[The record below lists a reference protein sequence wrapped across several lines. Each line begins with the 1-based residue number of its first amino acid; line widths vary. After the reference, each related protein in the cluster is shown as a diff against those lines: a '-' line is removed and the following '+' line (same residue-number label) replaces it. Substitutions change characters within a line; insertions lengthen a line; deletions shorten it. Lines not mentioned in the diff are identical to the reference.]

1 MDFVNVKINDKTY
14 VYKKG
19 TTIEEVSRQF
29 SINYKYPI
37 LISYVDNRLVELNKV
52 LEKDCSLSF
61 IDCSSRTG
69 SRIYVKGLIFL
80 LMCAIKELY
89 GYNYSFK
96 VCHSIDKGVRIRCL
110 FDLTEEKLEEIKNK
124 MIELVNLNLPIKK
137 CIVKRKEAINYFKQ
151 TTNTSVANNYYYTTS
166 NYVTLYK
173 LNNMYG
179 YFYSQMPINTRVFK
193 SFTLKYLGNNEFVLQ
208 YPTLNGEIPSYVEHK
223 KITEAFNK
231 NYKSAKKLNIFTSSD
246 INRIIAEGKI
256 NDIITLNEVIA
267 NNELLDLARQ
277 IAEQSSR
284 VKVVLIA
291 GPSSS
296 GKTTTSRKLSMF
308 LNTFGLNPKPISLD
322 DYFLPREET
331 PKLPNGDYDFESLR
345 AIDIDL
351 FNNQLKKLLNNEE
364 VIIPTFNFKTG
375 IPDIPEFNK
384 SLKLNDNDIIII
396 EGLHCLNEELT
407 KSIPKENK
415 YKVYVSPLTDLN
427 VDNYNMVS
435 TSDNRLL
442 RRMVRDNRTRGYSA
456 EYTIKTW
463 SRVRDGEEKYIFP
476 YQEEAD
482 FVVNSALIYEIGA
495 LRQYAE
501 PLLYNI
507 DINSPYYEEA
517 RRLLRFL
524 NMFLVVPTENIP
536 KESILREFIGGS
548 YFE

>member
-14 VYKKG
+14 IYKKG

-110 FDLTEEKLEEIKNK
+110 FDLTEEKLEEINNK

-284 VKVVLIA
+284 VKVVLIV

-375 IPDIPEFNK
+375 IPEFNK

>member
-14 VYKKG
+14 IYKKG

-179 YFYSQMPINTRVFK
+179 YFYSQMPINTKVFK
-193 SFTLKYLGNNEFVLQ
+193 SFALKYLGNNEFVLQ
-208 YPTLNGEIPSYVEHK
+208 YPTLNGEIPSYIEHK

-375 IPDIPEFNK
+375 IPEFNK

-463 SRVRDGEEKYIFP
+463 SRVRDGEEKYVFP

-548 YFE
+548 YF

>member
-137 CIVKRKEAINYFKQ
+137 CIVKIKEAINYFKQ

-375 IPDIPEFNK
+375 IPEFNK

-463 SRVRDGEEKYIFP
+463 SRVRDGEEKYVFP

>member
-14 VYKKG
+14 IYKKG

-61 IDCSSRTG
+61 VDCSSRTG

-256 NDIITLNEVIA
+256 NDIITLNEVIV

-375 IPDIPEFNK
+375 IPEFNK

>member
-14 VYKKG
+14 IYKKG

-179 YFYSQMPINTRVFK
+179 YFYSQMPINTKVFK
-193 SFTLKYLGNNEFVLQ
+193 SFALKYLGNNEFVLQ
-208 YPTLNGEIPSYVEHK
+208 YPTLNGEIPSYIEHK

-375 IPDIPEFNK
+375 IPEFNK

-463 SRVRDGEEKYIFP
+463 SRVRDGEEKYVFP

>member
-110 FDLTEEKLEEIKNK
+110 FDLTEEKLEEINNK

-375 IPDIPEFNK
+375 IPEFNK

-463 SRVRDGEEKYIFP
+463 SRVRDGEEKYVFP

-536 KESILREFIGGS
+536 KESILREFIGGN

>member
-19 TTIEEVSRQF
+19 TIIEEVSRQF

-179 YFYSQMPINTRVFK
+179 YFYSQMPINTKVFK
-193 SFTLKYLGNNEFVLQ
+193 SFALKYLGNNEFVLQ
-208 YPTLNGEIPSYVEHK
+208 YPTLNGEIPSYIEHK

-375 IPDIPEFNK
+375 IPEFNK

-463 SRVRDGEEKYIFP
+463 SRVRDGEEKYVFS

>member
-14 VYKKG
+14 IYKKG

-110 FDLTEEKLEEIKNK
+110 FDLTEEKLEEINNK

-284 VKVVLIA
+284 VKVVLIT

-375 IPDIPEFNK
+375 IPEFNK

-463 SRVRDGEEKYIFP
+463 SRVRDGEEKYVFP

>member
-19 TTIEEVSRQF
+19 TIIEEVSRQF

-179 YFYSQMPINTRVFK
+179 YFYSQMPINTKVFK
-193 SFTLKYLGNNEFVLQ
+193 SFALKYLGNNEFVLQ
-208 YPTLNGEIPSYVEHK
+208 YPTLNGEIPSYIEHK

-351 FNNQLKKLLNNEE
+351 FNNQLKKLLNDEE

-375 IPDIPEFNK
+375 IPEFNK

-415 YKVYVSPLTDLN
+415 FKVYVSPLTDLN

>member
-89 GYNYSFK
+89 GHNYSFK

-364 VIIPTFNFKTG
+364 VINPTFNFKTG
-375 IPDIPEFNK
+375 IPEFNK

>member
-29 SINYKYPI
+29 GINYKYPI
-37 LISYVDNRLVELNKV
+37 LISYVDNRLVELNKA

-137 CIVKRKEAINYFKQ
+137 CIVKIKEAINYFKQ

-364 VIIPTFNFKTG
+364 VIIPTFNFKIG
-375 IPDIPEFNK
+375 IPEFNK

-463 SRVRDGEEKYIFP
+463 SRVRDGEEKYVFP

>member
-14 VYKKG
+14 IYKKG

-110 FDLTEEKLEEIKNK
+110 FDLTEEKLEEINNK

-179 YFYSQMPINTRVFK
+179 YFYLQMPINTRVFK

-375 IPDIPEFNK
+375 IPEFNK

-463 SRVRDGEEKYIFP
+463 SRVRDGEEKYVFP

>member
-14 VYKKG
+14 IYKKG

-151 TTNTSVANNYYYTTS
+151 TTNISVANNYYYTTS

-375 IPDIPEFNK
+375 IPEFNK

>member
-14 VYKKG
+14 IYKKG

-179 YFYSQMPINTRVFK
+179 YFYSQMPINTKVFK
-193 SFTLKYLGNNEFVLQ
+193 SFALKYLGNNEFVLQ
-208 YPTLNGEIPSYVEHK
+208 YPTLNGEIPSYIEHK
-223 KITEAFNK
+223 KINEAFNK

-375 IPDIPEFNK
+375 IPEFNK

-463 SRVRDGEEKYIFP
+463 SRVRDGEEKYVFP

>member
-14 VYKKG
+14 IYKKG

-110 FDLTEEKLEEIKNK
+110 FDLTEEKLEEINNK

-375 IPDIPEFNK
+375 IPEFNK

>member
-179 YFYSQMPINTRVFK
+179 YFYSQMPINTKVFK
-193 SFTLKYLGNNEFVLQ
+193 SFALKYLGNNEFVLQ
-208 YPTLNGEIPSYVEHK
+208 YPTLNGEIPSYIEHK

-375 IPDIPEFNK
+375 IPEFNK

-463 SRVRDGEEKYIFP
+463 SRVRDGEEKYFFP

>member
-14 VYKKG
+14 IYKKG

-137 CIVKRKEAINYFKQ
+137 CIVKKKEAINYFKQ

-179 YFYSQMPINTRVFK
+179 YFYSQMPINTKVFK
-193 SFTLKYLGNNEFVLQ
+193 SFALKYLGNNEFVLQ
-208 YPTLNGEIPSYVEHK
+208 YPTLNGEIPSYIEHK

-375 IPDIPEFNK
+375 IPEFNK

-463 SRVRDGEEKYIFP
+463 SRVRDGEEKYVFP

>member
-110 FDLTEEKLEEIKNK
+110 FDLTEEKLEEINNK

-345 AIDIDL
+345 SIDIDL

-375 IPDIPEFNK
+375 IPEFNK

-463 SRVRDGEEKYIFP
+463 SRVRDGEEKYVFP

>member
-19 TTIEEVSRQF
+19 TIIEEVSRQF

-151 TTNTSVANNYYYTTS
+151 TTNTSVANTYYYTTS

-179 YFYSQMPINTRVFK
+179 YFYSQMPINTKVFK
-193 SFTLKYLGNNEFVLQ
+193 SFALKYLGNNEFVLQ
-208 YPTLNGEIPSYVEHK
+208 YPTLNGEIPSYIEHK

-375 IPDIPEFNK
+375 IPEFNK

-415 YKVYVSPLTDLN
+415 FKVYVSPLTDLN

>member
-19 TTIEEVSRQF
+19 TIIEEVSRQF

-179 YFYSQMPINTRVFK
+179 YFYSQMPINTKVFK
-193 SFTLKYLGNNEFVLQ
+193 SFALKYLGNNEFVLQ
-208 YPTLNGEIPSYVEHK
+208 YPTLNGEIPSYIEHK

-375 IPDIPEFNK
+375 IPEFNK

-463 SRVRDGEEKYIFP
+463 SRVRDGEEKYVFP

>member
-14 VYKKG
+14 IYKKG

-110 FDLTEEKLEEIKNK
+110 FDLTEEKLEEINNK

-375 IPDIPEFNK
+375 IPEFNK

-463 SRVRDGEEKYIFP
+463 SRVRDGEEKYVFP

-536 KESILREFIGGS
+536 KESILREFIGGKL
-548 YFE
+548 F

>member
-61 IDCSSRTG
+61 VDCSSRTG

-277 IAEQSSR
+277 IAKQSSR

-375 IPDIPEFNK
+375 IPEFNK

-463 SRVRDGEEKYIFP
+463 SRVRDGEEKYVFP

>member
-110 FDLTEEKLEEIKNK
+110 FDLTEEKLEEINNK

-375 IPDIPEFNK
+375 IPEFNK

-482 FVVNSALIYEIGA
+482 FVFNSALIYEIGA

>member
-14 VYKKG
+14 IYKKG

-110 FDLTEEKLEEIKNK
+110 FDLTEEKLEEINNK

-151 TTNTSVANNYYYTTS
+151 TTNTSVANNYYYTSS

-375 IPDIPEFNK
+375 IPEFNK

-463 SRVRDGEEKYIFP
+463 SRVRDGEEKYVFP

>member
-14 VYKKG
+14 IYKKG

-110 FDLTEEKLEEIKNK
+110 FDLTEEKLEEIKSK
-124 MIELVNLNLPIKK
+124 MRELVNSNLPIEK

-151 TTNTSVANNYYYTTS
+151 TTNTSVAANYYYTTS

-173 LNNMYG
+173 LSKMYG
-179 YFYSQMPINTRVFK
+179 YFYSQMPVNTSVFT
-193 SFTLKYLGNNEFVLQ
+193 SFDLKYLGNNEFVLQ
-208 YPTLNGEIPSYVEHK
+208 YPTSDGEIPSYVEHK

-246 INRIIAEGKI
+246 INKIIAEGKI

-267 NNELLDLARQ
+267 NNELLDLASQ
-277 IAEQSSR
+277 IAEKKDK

-308 LNTFGLNPKPISLD
+308 LNTFGLNPKPLSLD
-322 DYFLPREET
+322 DYFLPREKT

-351 FNNQLKKLLNNEE
+351 FNNQLRKLLNNEE

-375 IPDIPEFNK
+375 IPEFNK
-384 SLKLNDNDIIII
+384 SLKLNENDIIII
-396 EGLHCLNEELT
+396 EGLHCLNEKLT
-407 KSIPKENK
+407 KSIPRENK

-427 VDNYNMVS
+427 IDDYNMVS

-442 RRMVRDNRTRGYSA
+442 RRIVRDNRTRGYTA
-456 EYTIKTW
+456 CHTIKTW
-463 SRVRDGEEKYIFP
+463 DRVRDGEEKYIFP

-482 FVVNSALIYEIGA
+482 FVFNSALIYEIGA

>member
-1 MDFVNVKINDKTY
+1 MDFLNIKIKDKNY
-14 VYKKG
+14 LYKKG
-19 TTIEEVSRQF
+19 TTIEEISKQF
-29 SINYKYPI
+29 NINYKYPI
-37 LISYVDNRLVELNKV
+37 LISYVDNRLVELNKT
-52 LEKDCSLSF
+52 LEKDCVLSF
-61 IDCSSRTG
+61 VDCTSRIG
-69 SRIYVKGLIFL
+69 SRIYLKGLIFL

-96 VCHSIDKGVRIRCL
+96 VCHSIDKGTRIRSL
-110 FDLTEEKLEEIKNK
+110 FDLTEEKLEEIKSK
-124 MIELVNLNLPIKK
+124 MRDLVNSNLPIEK

-151 TTNTSVANNYYYTTS
+151 TTNTSVAANYYYTTS

-173 LNNMYG
+173 LSKMYG
-179 YFYSQMPINTRVFK
+179 YFYSQMPVNTSVFT
-193 SFTLKYLGNNEFVLQ
+193 SFDLKYLGNNEFVLQ
-208 YPTLNGEIPSYVEHK
+208 YPTSDGEIPSYVEHK

-246 INRIIAEGKI
+246 INKIIAEGKI

-267 NNELLDLARQ
+267 NNELLDLASQ
-277 IAEQSSR
+277 IAEKKDK
-284 VKVVLIA
+284 VKVVLIT

-308 LNTFGLNPKPISLD
+308 LNTFGLNPKPLSLD
-322 DYFLPREET
+322 DYFLPREKT

-351 FNNQLKKLLNNEE
+351 FNNQLRKLLNNEE

-375 IPDIPEFNK
+375 IPEFNK
-384 SLKLNDNDIIII
+384 SLKLSENDIIII

-407 KSIPKENK
+407 KSIPRENK

-427 VDNYNMVS
+427 IDDYNMVS

-442 RRMVRDNRTRGYSA
+442 RRIVRDNRTRGYTA
-456 EYTIKTW
+456 CHTIKTW
-463 SRVRDGEEKYIFP
+463 DRVRDGEEKYIFP

-482 FVVNSALIYEIGA
+482 FVFNSALIYEIGA

>member
-14 VYKKG
+14 IYKKG

-208 YPTLNGEIPSYVEHK
+208 YPTLNGEIPSYIEHK

-256 NDIITLNEVIA
+256 NDIITLNEVID

-375 IPDIPEFNK
+375 IPEFNK

-415 YKVYVSPLTDLN
+415 FKVYVSPLTDLN

>member
-179 YFYSQMPINTRVFK
+179 YFYSQMPINTKVFK
-193 SFTLKYLGNNEFVLQ
+193 SFALKYLGNNEFVLQ
-208 YPTLNGEIPSYVEHK
+208 YPTLNGEIPSYIEHK

-246 INRIIAEGKI
+246 INKIIAEGKI

-267 NNELLDLARQ
+267 NNELLDLASQ
-277 IAEQSSR
+277 IAEKKDK

-308 LNTFGLNPKPISLD
+308 LNTFGLNPKPLSLD
-322 DYFLPREET
+322 DYFLPREKT

-351 FNNQLKKLLNNEE
+351 FNNQLRKLLNNEE

-375 IPDIPEFNK
+375 IPEFNK
-384 SLKLNDNDIIII
+384 SLKLNENDIIII

-407 KSIPKENK
+407 KSIPRENK

-427 VDNYNMVS
+427 IDDYNMVS

-463 SRVRDGEEKYIFP
+463 SRVRDGEEKYVFP

-548 YFE
+548 YF

>member
-1 MDFVNVKINDKTY
+1 MDFLNIKIKDKNY
-14 VYKKG
+14 LYKKG

-267 NNELLDLARQ
+267 NNELLDLASQ
-277 IAEQSSR
+277 IAEKKDK

-308 LNTFGLNPKPISLD
+308 LNTFGLNPKPLSLD
-322 DYFLPREET
+322 DYFLPREKT

-345 AIDIDL
+345 AVDIDL
-351 FNNQLKKLLNNEE
+351 FNNQLRKLLNNDE

-375 IPDIPEFNK
+375 IPEFNK
-384 SLKLNDNDIIII
+384 SLKLNENDIIII

-407 KSIPKENK
+407 KSIPRENK

-427 VDNYNMVS
+427 IDDYNMVS

-463 SRVRDGEEKYIFP
+463 DRVRDGEEKYIFP

-482 FVVNSALIYEIGA
+482 FVFNSALIYEIGA

>member
-1 MDFVNVKINDKTY
+1 MDFLNIKIKDKNY
-14 VYKKG
+14 LYKKG
-19 TTIEEVSRQF
+19 TTIEEISKQF
-29 SINYKYPI
+29 NINYKYPI
-37 LISYVDNRLVELNKV
+37 LISYVDNRLVELNKT
-52 LEKDCSLSF
+52 LEKDCVLSF

-110 FDLTEEKLEEIKNK
+110 FDLTEEKLEEIKSK
-124 MIELVNLNLPIKK
+124 MRELVNSNLPIEK

-151 TTNTSVANNYYYTTS
+151 TTNTSVAANYYYTTS

-173 LNNMYG
+173 LSKMYG
-179 YFYSQMPINTRVFK
+179 YFYSQMPVNTSVFT
-193 SFTLKYLGNNEFVLQ
+193 SFDLKYLGNNEFVLQ
-208 YPTLNGEIPSYVEHK
+208 YPTSDGEIPSYVEHK

-246 INRIIAEGKI
+246 INKIIAEGKI

-267 NNELLDLARQ
+267 NNELLDLASQ
-277 IAEQSSR
+277 IAEKKDK

-308 LNTFGLNPKPISLD
+308 LNTFGLNPKPLSLD
-322 DYFLPREET
+322 DYFLPREKT

-351 FNNQLKKLLNNEE
+351 FNNQLRKLLNNEE

-375 IPDIPEFNK
+375 IPEFNK
-384 SLKLNDNDIIII
+384 SLKLNENDIIII

-407 KSIPKENK
+407 KSIPRENK

-427 VDNYNMVS
+427 IDDYNMVS

-442 RRMVRDNRTRGYSA
+442 RRIVRDNRTRGYTA
-456 EYTIKTW
+456 CHTIKTW
-463 SRVRDGEEKYIFP
+463 DRVRDGEEKYIFP

-482 FVVNSALIYEIGA
+482 FVFNSALIYEIGA

>member
-14 VYKKG
+14 IYKKG

-110 FDLTEEKLEEIKNK
+110 FDLTEEKLEEINNK

-375 IPDIPEFNK
+375 IPEFNK

-463 SRVRDGEEKYIFP
+463 SRVRDGEEKYVFP

>member
-179 YFYSQMPINTRVFK
+179 YFYSQMPINTKVFK
-193 SFTLKYLGNNEFVLQ
+193 SFALKYLGNNEFVLQ
-208 YPTLNGEIPSYVEHK
+208 YPTLNGEIPSYIEHK

-308 LNTFGLNPKPISLD
+308 LNTFGLNPKPILLD

-375 IPDIPEFNK
+375 IPEFNK

>member
-179 YFYSQMPINTRVFK
+179 YFYSQMPINTKVFK
-193 SFTLKYLGNNEFVLQ
+193 SFALKYLGNNEFVLQ
-208 YPTLNGEIPSYVEHK
+208 YPTLNGEIPSYIEHK

-345 AIDIDL
+345 SIDIDL

-375 IPDIPEFNK
+375 IPEFNK

>member
-52 LEKDCSLSF
+52 LEKDCNLSF

-179 YFYSQMPINTRVFK
+179 YFYSQMPINTKVFK
-193 SFTLKYLGNNEFVLQ
+193 SFALKYLGNNEFVLQ
-208 YPTLNGEIPSYVEHK
+208 YPTLNGEIPSYIEHK
-223 KITEAFNK
+223 KINEAFNK

-375 IPDIPEFNK
+375 IPEFNK

-463 SRVRDGEEKYIFP
+463 SRVRDGEEKYVFP

>member
-14 VYKKG
+14 IYKKG

-208 YPTLNGEIPSYVEHK
+208 YPTLNGEIPSYIEHK

-256 NDIITLNEVIA
+256 NDIITLNEVID

-375 IPDIPEFNK
+375 IPEFNK

-463 SRVRDGEEKYIFP
+463 SRVRDGEEKYVFP

>member
-14 VYKKG
+14 VYTKG

-179 YFYSQMPINTRVFK
+179 YFYSQMPINTKVFK

-375 IPDIPEFNK
+375 IPEFNK

-463 SRVRDGEEKYIFP
+463 SRVRDGEEKYVFP

>member
-19 TTIEEVSRQF
+19 TIIEEVSRQF

-179 YFYSQMPINTRVFK
+179 YFYSQMPINTKVFK
-193 SFTLKYLGNNEFVLQ
+193 SFALKYLGNNEFVLQ
-208 YPTLNGEIPSYVEHK
+208 YPTLNGEIPSYIEHK

-277 IAEQSSR
+277 IAEKKDK
-284 VKVVLIA
+284 VKVVLIT

-351 FNNQLKKLLNNEE
+351 FNNQLKKLLNDEE

-375 IPDIPEFNK
+375 IPEFNK

-415 YKVYVSPLTDLN
+415 FKVYVSPLTDLN

>member
-179 YFYSQMPINTRVFK
+179 YFYSQMPINTKVFK
-193 SFTLKYLGNNEFVLQ
+193 SFALKYLGNNEFVLQ
-208 YPTLNGEIPSYVEHK
+208 YPTLNGEIPSYIEHK

-375 IPDIPEFNK
+375 IPEFNK

-482 FVVNSALIYEIGA
+482 FVFNSALIYEIGA